1 MTADEIMA
9 RLAPIFRAT
18 FGDENLTLHPA
29 MAARDVEGWDSAKMV
44 TIILAVEDE
53 FSIRMRSRDVDAL
66 RSVGDFVALIG
77 RLASASRP
85 A

>member
-1 MTADEIMA
+1 MTADDILA
-9 RLAPIFRAT
+9 RLTPIFRTT
-18 FGDENLTLHPA
+18 FDDESLTLHPA

-53 FSIRMRSRDVDAL
+53 FSIRMRSRDIDAL
-66 RSVGDFVALIG
+66 RSVGDFVTLIG

-85 A
+85 T

>member
-1 MTADEIMA
+1 
-9 RLAPIFRAT
+9 
-18 FGDENLTLHPA
+18 

>member
-1 MTADEIMA
+1 MTTDDILA
-9 RLAPIFRAT
+9 RLTPIFRAT
-18 FGDENLTLHPA
+18 FGDERLTLHPE
-29 MAARDVEGWDSAKMV
+29 MAARDVEGWDSAMMV

-53 FSIRMRSRDVDAL
+53 FSIRMRSRDIDAL
-66 RSVGDFVALIG
+66 RSVGDFVTLIG

>member
-1 MTADEIMA
+1 MTNDDILA
-9 RLAPIFRAT
+9 RLTPIFRAT
-18 FGDENLTLHPA
+18 FGDESLTLHPA
-29 MAARDVEGWDSAKMV
+29 MTARDVEGWDSAKMV

-53 FSIRMRSRDVDAL
+53 FSIRMRSRDIDAL
-66 RSVGDFVALIG
+66 RSVGDFVTLIR